1 MISFEYSKTYVQP
14 NGAVLCIG
22 VLLVCNLY
30 SINAYSTKEKTS
42 KDDIVVEMKAKK
54 TEESVLL
61 KGVNGEKKPL
71 NDQVTMYT

>member
-1 MISFEYSKTYVQP
+1 MQS
-14 NGAVLCIG
+14 G
-22 VLLVCNLY
+22 VSVCYLVCNLY
-30 SINAYSTKEKTS
+30 SINAYSTKEKTN

-71 NDQVTMYT
+71 NDQVTMYTYTLIQNT